1 MGDKLKDLS
10 ELSNSEIMKK
20 ITDIKKELE
29 NNKQILKHITSVNK
43 IEVVE
48 IKNTLDLSK
57 KLNDELYELNSILL
71 NRNYGSEITFK
82 GKKYKPIELL
92 KIKEKLFYER
102 DINEIV
108 LNSHRNEDEAMLK
121 LSLEVF
127 QDIQSIKNDLNE
139 LFMNLEN
146 FNNSKGN

>member
-146 FNNSKGN
+146 FNNSKGK